1 MGSQGKSHLLVLLCH
16 PVLFSLAMDITAL
29 FYFLNSYGLPSIGQ
43 ILHPSCILWSHY
55 SGSEV
60 FPSVSLQV
68 SCLGPG
74 DLQDLIFPLGTCL
87 ICWYMNISRTTGP
100 QIRASPRKP
109 RHAPSHSVIS
119 HSLHLCAF
127 LNPLYPSSRS
137 PYPTPAAMINPLLR
151 NSPAVKGHF
160 WPYRV
165 HALLSSIPRWS
176 LAYYWAGWG
185 GGKWGSKNTVECK
198 FTFEAGIP
206 EKTALR

>member
-1 MGSQGKSHLLVLLCH
+1 M
-16 PVLFSLAMDITAL
+16 
-29 FYFLNSYGLPSIGQ
+29 
-43 ILHPSCILWSHY
+43 
-55 SGSEV
+55 
-60 FPSVSLQV
+60 SLQV

-185 GGKWGSKNTVECK
+185 VANEGVKIQLNANSPLRQGS
-198 FTFEAGIP
+198 
-206 EKTALR
+206 LRKLLLGNYQLTE